1 MTGEQPE
8 EAGGKQPPHLPAL
21 LMVKIKISEPPT
33 CACELIFSMSSRK
46 LCLCQHFIRGQ
57 SLHIIK
63 LSKVK

>member
-46 LCLCQHFIRGQ
+46 LCLC
-57 SLHIIK
+57 
-63 LSKVK
+63 